1 MVVICCIVGN
11 HVQNFSEVT
20 NILLTP
26 TPEEPLPTP
35 PKKKVDSRPLPIS
48 RILAD
53 NIKPEK
59 EEYSELKE
67 LDTRMHTLKFS
78 QDMAKKCSQ
87 LNRPDGAPMS
97 LNRYKR
103 Q

>member
-1 MVVICCIVGN
+1 MLSV
-11 HVQNFSEVT
+11 FKVT
-20 NILLTP
+20 KIPLIAAP
-26 TPEEPLPTP
+26 VEPSPIP
-35 PKKKVDSRPLPIS
+35 PKKKVDCRPLPIS

-59 EEYSELKE
+59 EEYAELKE